1 MRLLTRLVYSGIILL
16 SCGLIAAFVVV
27 NNTPA
32 SVHLWPS
39 DTQITAEIW
48 VFILGAFASGMLVGG
63 LFIWTKLLSLR
74 TRLWARDRQLA
85 KLHASLEKAER
96 KSDDALMLERPDQ
109 AQVQT

>member
-1 MRLLTRLVYSGIILL
+1 MRFLTRFVYFSIILL
-16 SCGLIAAFVVV
+16 SCGLVAAFVAV

-32 SVHLWPS
+32 SIHLWPFN
-39 DTQITAEIW
+39 TQITAEIW

-85 KLHASLEKAER
+85 KLHASLAEAR
-96 KSDDALMLERPDQ
+96 KKSDDALMLE
-109 AQVQT
+109 QTNQT